1 LLIQLWYFFDYSLWT
16 STMNRCTYRLAAS
29 LLLAFAAA
37 LASLPATAQDVGDP
51 PVVRDFPKTAL
62 RGDLVV
68 LAPPEILMDGNPDR
82 LAPGARLRDSSNLLV
97 LTGQV
102 INQRLTVNYLRDNMG
117 LVQQVWI
124 LTGAEAKLKRPNSPP
139 SLFNFIFG
147 STPVKTPQ
155 DDGKTPFNQLPV
167 YKP

>member
-1 LLIQLWYFFDYSLWT
+1 
-16 STMNRCTYRLAAS
+16 MNRCTYRLVASS
-29 LLLAFAAA
+29 LLVFSAA
-37 LASLPATAQDVGDP
+37 LSSLPAEAQNIGEP
-51 PVVRDFPKTAL
+51 PAVRDFPQNAL
-62 RGDLVV
+62 RGDMMV

-82 LAPGARLRDSSNLLV
+82 LAPGARLRDPGNLLV

-124 LTGAEAKLKRPNSPP
+124 LTDAEAKLKRPNSPP
-139 SLFNFIFG
+139 SLFNFVFG
-147 STPVKTPQ
+147 SSPPKVPH